1 MWLSATVLLSN
12 QRRAA
17 RVARG
22 FPTANHQVP
31 RKMSQHSQFA
41 LLGTRR
47 FLPFFVTQLLGAF
60 NDNIFKQ
67 SLILA
72 ILYKLA
78 ISGDKSIFTN
88 LCALLF
94 ILPFFLF
101 SALGGQFGEKFA
113 KDALIRAIKLA
124 EVAIMAVGALGFF
137 FDSLPLLFLA
147 LFAMGT
153 HSALFGPVKYSILP
167 QVLREDELVGGN
179 ALVEMGTFLAI
190 LAGTISAGVMMSA
203 ERYEPVVAC
212 AIVLTACLG
221 YLASRNIPRAA
232 AALPE
237 LALDWNIF
245 RQSWRIMR
253 LGLGQRPSVSRSL
266 VGNSWFWFLGAV
278 YLTQIPAYSKELLH
292 GDESVVTLIL
302 TVFSVG
308 IALGS
313 MLCERLSG
321 GKVEIGLVPFGSI
334 GLTLFGLLLWWHS
347 GGFPQGAAPHDWLAL
362 LGHGQAWLILGDIL
376 GIGLFGGFYIVPL
389 YALIQARTAE
399 NERARVIAANNILN
413 ALFMVVSAIASI
425 LFLSVA
431 GLSIP
436 ELFLVVSLMNVAVN
450 SYIFKIVPEFT
461 MRFLVWLLG
470 HSLYR
475 VEHKGLEAIPEEGPA
490 VLVCNHVSFV
500 DALLIGGAVRR
511 PVRFVMYYKIYQLPV
526 LNFIFRTAGTV
537 PIAARHEDLLVY
549 DAAFKRIAEY
559 LKNGEV
565 VCIFP
570 EGKLTGDGE
579 LNEFRGGIER
589 ILEENPVPVIPM
601 ALQGLWGSFF
611 SRDPAKGFFRRFW
624 SRIRLV
630 AGAPLSPDLAD
641 RQTLQLQVAELR
653 GDAR

>member
-12 QRRAA
+12 QRRADS
-17 RVARG
+17 VAQG
-22 FPTANHQVP
+22 CSPANHQVP

-124 EVAIMAVGALGFF
+124 EVAIMTVGALGFF

-167 QVLREDELVGGN
+167 QVLQENELVGGN

-190 LAGTISAGVMMSA
+190 LAGTISAGIMMSS
-203 ERYEPVVAC
+203 EHYEPVVAC
-212 AIVLTACLG
+212 AIVLTAGLG
-221 YLASRNIPRAA
+221 YLVSRGIPRAA

-237 LALDWNIF
+237 LKLDWNIF
-245 RQSWRIMR
+245 RQSWQILRM
-253 LGLGQRPSVSRSL
+253 GLGQRPSVSRSL

-321 GKVEIGLVPFGSI
+321 GKVEVGLVPFGSI

-347 GGFPQGAAPHDWLAL
+347 GGFPEGAQPHDWLAV

-436 ELFLVVSLMNVAVN
+436 ELFLVVSLMNIAVN
-450 SYIFKIVPEFT
+450 SYIFKIVPEFS

-470 HSLYR
+470 HSMYR

-537 PIAARHEDLLVY
+537 PIAARHEDLLIY
-549 DAAFKRIAEY
+549 DAAFKKIAEY

-579 LNEFRGGIER
+579 MNEFKGGIER

-611 SRDPAKGFFRRFW
+611 SRDPAKGVFKRFW

-630 AGAPLSPDLAD
+630 AGAPMLPHQAD
-641 RQTLQLQVAELR
+641 RQTLQGLVADLR
-653 GDAR
+653 GDVR

>member
-1 MWLSATVLLSN
+1 MTQN
-12 QRRAA
+12 
-17 RVARG
+17 
-22 FPTANHQVP
+22 
-31 RKMSQHSQFA
+31 SQFA

-72 ILYKLA
+72 ILFKLSVSA
-78 ISGDKSIFTN
+78 DRDLLVN

-124 EVAIMAVGALGFF
+124 EIAIMAVGAIGF
-137 FDSLPLLFLA
+137 LLDNLYLMLAA

-167 QVLREDELVGGN
+167 AALREQELVGGN

-190 LAGTISAGVMMSA
+190 LAGTIGAGLLMSG
-203 ERYEPVVAC
+203 EGYRVAVGI
-212 AIVLTACLG
+212 AIVGTAVAG
-221 YLASRNIPRAA
+221 YLASRSIPHFA
-232 AALPE
+232 AALPQ
-237 LALDWNIF
+237 LQLDWNIF
-245 RQSWRIMR
+245 RQSWQIMH
-253 LGLGQRPSVSRSL
+253 LGLGQRPAVSRSL
-266 VGNSWFWFLGAV
+266 IGSSWFWFLGAI
-278 YLTQIPAYSKELLH
+278 YLTQIPTFAKDLLH

-313 MLCERLSG
+313 MLCERMSG
-321 GKVEIGLVPFGSI
+321 HKVEIGLVPFGSF
-334 GLTLFGLLLWWHS
+334 GLSLFGILLWATS
-347 GGFPQGAAPHDWLAL
+347 SSFPQAAAAHDWLGL
-362 LGHGQAWLILGDIL
+362 LQMGEAWWVLASILGL
-376 GIGLFGGFYIVPL
+376 GVFGGFYIVPL
-389 YALIQARTAE
+389 YALIQSRTEAH
-399 NERARVIAANNILN
+399 ERARVIAANNILN
-413 ALFMVVSAIASI
+413 ALFMVAAALVSI

-436 ELFLVVSLMNVAVN
+436 QLFLAISLMNLAVN
-450 SYIFKIVPEFT
+450 AYIFKIVPEFT
-461 MRFLVWLLG
+461 MRFLIWMLS
-470 HSLYR
+470 HSMYR
-475 VEHKGLEAIPEEGPA
+475 VRHQNLEVIPEEGAA

-511 PVRFVMYYKIYQLPV
+511 PVRFVMYYKIYNLPV

-537 PIAARHEDLLVY
+537 PIAGRNEDPEVFER
-549 DAAFKRIAEY
+549 AFARIAQY
-559 LKNGEV
+559 LAEGEV

-570 EGKLTGDGE
+570 EGKLTTSGDID
-579 LNEFRGGIER
+579 EFKAGVER
-589 ILEENPVPVIPM
+589 ILAANPVPVIPL

-611 SRDPAKGFFRRFW
+611 SRAPHKGLFKRFW
-624 SRIRLV
+624 SRVNIV
-630 AGAPLSPDLAD
+630 AGTALPADTGRLA
-641 RQTLQLQVAELR
+641 LQEQVSLLR
-653 GDAR
+653 GDQR